1 MTETIKAVSQFQ
13 FSATLAAELENAGE
27 YEKAASYWKLAKIHA
42 AKEENVVWCRHRAE
56 FCEVAQH
63 KWQRQAA

>member
-1 MTETIKAVSQFQ
+1 MTEFIKAVSAFE
-13 FSATLAAELENAGE
+13 FNSTLAAELENAGE
-27 YEKAASYWKLAKIHA
+27 YEKAAVAWKMAKVHA

-56 FCEVAQH
+56 FCEIAQH